1 MMASRAWTAGLLTVL
16 LAGCASGGTGASDG
30 NVAAAGDY
38 GADDAE
44 AAASAFVEAARMKD
58 YRAMSRLF
66 GTAEGP
72 AERRL
77 GQTEVERRMFVLA
90 SIMEHSSHR
99 VRSSPLS
106 EGPDQQRMMV
116 DMTNTRSGDVSVPII
131 VVRSGDR
138 WFVEQV
144 VTEPLTR

>member
-1 MMASRAWTAGLLTVL
+1 MMASRWWTAGLLTVT
-16 LAGCASGGTGASDG
+16 LAACASGGAGSSGSAADG
-30 NVAAAGDY
+30 VY
-38 GADDAE
+38 GADGAE

-66 GTAEGP
+66 GTADGP

-77 GQTEVERRMFVLA
+77 GQTEVERRMLVLA
-90 SIMEHSSHR
+90 SIMEHRSHR

-106 EGPDQQRMMV
+106 EGPDRQRLMV
-116 DMTNTRSGDVSVPII
+116 DMTNTRSGDVSVPLI
-131 VVRSGDR
+131 VVRSGER

-144 VTEPLTR
+144 VTDPLTR